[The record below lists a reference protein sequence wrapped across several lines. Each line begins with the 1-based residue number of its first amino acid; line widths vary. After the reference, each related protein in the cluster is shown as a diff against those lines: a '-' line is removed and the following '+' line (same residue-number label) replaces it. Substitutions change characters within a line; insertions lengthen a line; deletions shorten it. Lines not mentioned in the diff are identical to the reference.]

1 MSRDSFGET
10 TSYNHDFRIYGSQM
24 VPGHVEKVRLYFIPT
39 GNLMVDFADLLL
51 AKAKKGGTDMTA
63 DFNCDAFVTDADMD
77 FMVPHGGD
85 DCPPPDPTPT
95 IHSSWG
101 SLKVIYR

>member
-1 MSRDSFGET
+1 MTRPSSARSVAR
-10 TSYNHDFRIYGSQM
+10 TSVGRIRQIEVAIGGSVYLPLAIPQ
-24 VPGHVEKVRLYFIPT
+24 RLEELF
-39 GNLMVDFADLLL
+39 DLLL